1 MTEPAITPELVAKHN
16 LTPEEYAHAKE
27 ILGGREPSYTELGI
41 FSVMWS
47 EHCSYKNTRP
57 LLKTF
62 PTKSPKILVGAG
74 EENAGII
81 DIGDGLAIAF
91 KIESHNHPSAVEPF
105 QGAATGVGGI
115 VRDIFTMGARPV
127 CAVNSL
133 RFGPITKEIIPKNGK
148 NKSIESVQ
156 ITQAGKIHFGVE
168 VIILSEQQIAADVIA
183 AVPTHIAKKYH
194 VVPVSKKKNSLTIAL
209 ADPSDFATIDNLTHL
224 LQSEL
229 EIKTSSPE
237 EIEAAIK
244 KYYSGNSETNGVQ
257 NQIANNRRL
266 FAEVVS
272 GIAHYGNCFGIPTIA
287 GEVYFDKSYEGNPLV
302 NAFCLGVL
310 RHEQIARGAAK
321 GIGNPVFYVG
331 PATGRDG
338 LAGAAFASKD
348 LTEESAEQQRG
359 AVQVGD
365 PFMEKLV
372 CEACLELLAT
382 GCVAGIQDMGAAG
395 LTCSTCETAARAG
408 TGIEIELD
416 KVPQRAPNMTSYEI
430 MLSESQERMLIIVH
444 KGREAE
450 VKRIFDKWDLPWAE
464 VGFVTD
470 TGRMVVRHGG
480 KIVADIPAKK
490 IADESP
496 VYQRE
501 SSEPEY
507 LKAVRAFRLDG
518 IPDTKTPADDLKKLL
533 AWPSIASKNWV
544 YRQYDHQVRD
554 GSVVLPGSDAAVI
567 RIKSDSLPVM
577 GGTGD
582 SPVASG
588 NLPEASGRLVA
599 GQNRPVACST
609 QIPEKLI
616 AMTVDCNGVY
626 VYLDPYEGAKAV
638 VTEAC
643 RNLACSGAVPLGAT
657 DNLNM
662 ANPHKPELF
671 WQMRESVRGL
681 AEACKF
687 FNAPVTGGNCSL
699 YNQNPSG
706 PIDPTPTVAVV
717 GIVEKLEHVTTQ
729 WFKDEGDAIILL
741 GEIVDANDPILG
753 LGGSAY
759 LQVIHGKKTGSPP
772 RCDLETAKTL
782 HTTLLGLIQS
792 GLVKSA
798 HDCSD
803 GGLAVALAE
812 SCISQLIARETPRLI
827 GATIDLSK
835 VGQASSLSEKET
847 HRQDAC
853 ATMRL
858 DAFLFGETQSRVV
871 ISCKPL
877 DTVKVVERAK
887 LMGVP
892 AIQIG
897 KVGGDKLTV
906 KTTSGEFSAPLIE
919 LHDAWWNSIAR
930 AMA

>member
-16 LTPEEYAHAKE
+16 LTPDEYAHARE
-27 ILGGREPSYTELGI
+27 ILGRTPSYTELGI

-81 DIGDGLAIAF
+81 DIGDGIAIAF

-105 QGAATGVGGI
+105 QGATTGVGGI

-133 RFGPITKEIIPKNGK
+133 RFGPITAAEPNGQNGAAATKNG
-148 NKSIESVQ
+148 
-156 ITQAGKIHFGVE
+156 
-168 VIILSEQQIAADVIA
+168 D
-183 AVPTHIAKKYH
+183 
-194 VVPVSKKKNSLTIAL
+194 
-209 ADPSDFATIDNLTHL
+209 D
-224 LQSEL
+224 
-229 EIKTSSPE
+229 
-237 EIEAAIK
+237 EAALK
-244 KYYSGNSETNGVQ
+244 
-257 NQIANNRRL
+257 NNRRL
-266 FAEVVS
+266 FAGVVS
-272 GIAHYGNCFGIPTIA
+272 GIAHYGNCFGIPTVA
-287 GEVYFDKSYEGNPLV
+287 GEVYFDKTYQGNPLV

-310 RHEQIARGAAK
+310 RHEQITRGAAK
-321 GIGNPVFYVG
+321 GVGNPVFYVG

-338 LAGAAFASKD
+338 LAGAAFASQD

-382 GCVAGIQDMGAAG
+382 GAVAGMQDMGAAG
-395 LTCSTCETAARAG
+395 LTCSTCEMAARAG

-416 KVPQRAPNMTSYEI
+416 KVPQRAPNMSSYEI
-430 MLSESQERMLIIVH
+430 MLSESQERMLIVVH
-444 KGREAE
+444 KGREEE

-464 VGFVTD
+464 IGIITD
-470 TGRMVVRHGG
+470 TGHMKVRHGG
-480 KIVADIPAKK
+480 KLVVDIPAKK

-501 SSEPEY
+501 AQEPAY
-507 LKAVRAFRLDG
+507 LQGVRAFRVDG
-518 IPDTKTPADDLKKLL
+518 LADTQNPAADLKKLL
-533 AWPSIASKNWV
+533 AYPSIASKNWV

-567 RIKSDSLPVM
+567 RIKTDSLPVM
-577 GGTGD
+577 SAELAAKVGD
-582 SPVASG
+582 PKVS
-588 NLPEASGRLVA
+588 
-599 GQNRPVACST
+599 
-609 QIPEKLI
+609 EKLI
-616 AMTVDCNGVY
+616 AMTVDCNGGY
-626 VYLDPYEGAKAV
+626 VYLDPYEGAKAAV
-638 VTEAC
+638 AEAC

-662 ANPHKPELF
+662 PSPLKPELF
-671 WQMRESVRGL
+671 WQIKESVRGL
-681 AEACKF
+681 AEGCKA

-699 YNQNPSG
+699 YNQSPAG
-706 PIDPTPTVAVV
+706 PIDPTPTISVV
-717 GIVEKLEHVTTQ
+717 GLIDKPEHVTTQ
-729 WFKDEGDAIILL
+729 WFKDEGDTIILL
-741 GEIVDANDPILG
+741 GEAVDKADPIFG

-759 LQVIHGKKTGSPP
+759 LQVSHGQKNGSPP
-772 RCDLETAKTL
+772 RCDLEVAKTL

-798 HDCSD
+798 HDCSE
-803 GGLAVALAE
+803 GGLAVAVAE
-812 SCISQLIARETPRLI
+812 SCISHLIARETPRLI
-827 GATIDLSK
+827 GATLDLSA
-835 VGQASSLSEKET
+835 VAAVYDRRENGADTAPLQVRT
-847 HRQDAC
+847 DA
-853 ATMRL
+853 L
-858 DAFLFGETQSRVV
+858 LFGETQSRVV
-871 ISCKPL
+871 ISCKAA
-877 DTVKVVERAK
+877 DAVKVVERAR

-892 AIQIG
+892 AVQIG

-906 KTTSGEFSAPLIE
+906 KTATGEFTAPLTE
-919 LHDAWWNSIAR
+919 LHDTWWNSIAR

>member
-16 LTPEEYAHAKE
+16 LTPEEYAHAVE
-27 ILGGREPSYTELGI
+27 ILGRTPSYTELGI

-47 EHCSYKNTRP
+47 EHCSYKNTKP

-81 DIGDGLAIAF
+81 DIGDGIAIAF

-105 QGAATGVGGI
+105 QGATTGVGGI

-133 RFGPITKEIIPKNGK
+133 RFGPIVEDCPPSPRPSPPGEGETVSAAGQIRALSDSSATGTKNLPLPGGEGRG
-148 NKSIESVQ
+148 E
-156 ITQAGKIHFGVE
+156 G
-168 VIILSEQQIAADVIA
+168 EQNTSAEGA
-183 AVPTHIAKKYH
+183 
-194 VVPVSKKKNSLTIAL
+194 
-209 ADPSDFATIDNLTHL
+209 NL
-224 LQSEL
+224 
-229 EIKTSSPE
+229 KT
-237 EIEAAIK
+237 
-244 KYYSGNSETNGVQ
+244 
-257 NQIANNRRL
+257 QIANNRRL
-266 FAEVVS
+266 FAGVVS
-272 GIAHYGNCFGIPTIA
+272 GIAHYGNCFGIPTVA
-287 GEVYFDKSYEGNPLV
+287 GEVYFDKTYQGNPLV

-310 RHEQIARGAAK
+310 RHEQITRGAAK
-321 GIGNPVFYVG
+321 GVDNPVFYVG

-338 LAGAAFASKD
+338 LAGAAFASQD

-382 GCVAGIQDMGAAG
+382 GCVAGMQDMGAAG
-395 LTCSTCETAARAG
+395 LTCSTCEMAARAG

-416 KVPQRAPNMTSYEI
+416 KVPQRAPNMSSYEI
-430 MLSESQERMLIIVH
+430 MLSESQERMLIVVH
-444 KGREAE
+444 KGREEE
-450 VKRIFDKWDLPWAE
+450 VKRIFDKWDLPWSE
-464 VGFVTD
+464 IGIITD
-470 TGRMVVRHGG
+470 TGHMKVRHGG
-480 KIVADIPAKK
+480 KLVVDIPARK

-496 VYQRE
+496 VYHRDAQ
-501 SSEPEY
+501 EPAY
-507 LKAVRAFRLDG
+507 LKEVRAFRLDG
-518 IPDTKTPADDLKKLL
+518 MPDMTNGADATNVLKKLL

-567 RIKSDSLPVM
+567 RIKTDSLPVM
-577 GGTGD
+577 SAELAAKVGD
-582 SPVASG
+582 PKVS
-588 NLPEASGRLVA
+588 
-599 GQNRPVACST
+599 
-609 QIPEKLI
+609 EKLI
-616 AMTVDCNGVY
+616 AMTVDCNGGY
-626 VYLDPYEGAKAV
+626 VYLDPYEGAKIAV
-638 VTEAC
+638 AEAC
-643 RNLACSGAVPLGAT
+643 RNLACSGALPLGAT

-662 ANPHKPELF
+662 PSPLKPELF
-671 WQMRESVRGL
+671 WQIKESVRGL
-681 AEACKF
+681 AEGCKA

-699 YNQNPSG
+699 YNQSPAG
-706 PIDPTPTVAVV
+706 PIDPTPTISVV
-717 GIVEKLEHVTTQ
+717 GLIEKLEHVTTQ

-741 GEIVDANDPILG
+741 GEAVDQTDPILG

-759 LQVIHGKKTGSPP
+759 LQVIHGQKNGSPP
-772 RCDLETAKTL
+772 RCDLEVAKTL
-782 HTTLLGLIQS
+782 HTTLIGLIQS

-798 HDCSD
+798 HDCSE

-827 GATIDLSK
+827 GATVDLS
-835 VGQASSLSEKET
+835 VVAASRQSAADPSEEKNAALS
-847 HRQDAC
+847 RDA
-853 ATMRL
+853 ATVRL
-858 DAFLFGETQSRVV
+858 DALLFGETQSRVV
-871 ISCKPL
+871 ISCKAL
-877 DTVKVVERAK
+877 DAVKVVERAK

-892 AIQIG
+892 AVQIG
-897 KVGGDKLTV
+897 KVGGDKLMV
-906 KTTSGEFSAPLIE
+906 KTASGEFSAPLTE

>member
-16 LTPEEYAHAKE
+16 LTPDEYAHARE

-91 KIESHNHPSAVEPF
+91 KIESHNHPSAIEPF

-127 CAVNSL
+127 CAVHSL
-133 RFGPITKEIIPKNGK
+133 RFGPISNL
-148 NKSIESVQ
+148 KSE
-156 ITQAGKIHFGVE
+156 
-168 VIILSEQQIAADVIA
+168 
-183 AVPTHIAKKYH
+183 
-194 VVPVSKKKNSLTIAL
+194 
-209 ADPSDFATIDNLTHL
+209 
-224 LQSEL
+224 
-229 EIKTSSPE
+229 
-237 EIEAAIK
+237 
-244 KYYSGNSETNGVQ
+244 
-257 NQIANNRRL
+257 IANNRRL
-266 FAEVVS
+266 FAGVVS

-321 GIGNPVFYVG
+321 GVGNPVFYVG

-338 LAGAAFASKD
+338 LAGAAFASQD

-450 VKRIFDKWDLPWAE
+450 VKRIFDKWDLPWSE

-507 LKAVRAFRLDG
+507 LKEVRAFRLDG
-518 IPDTKTPADDLKKLL
+518 IADTKNPAEDLKKLL

-567 RIKSDSLPVM
+567 RMKGDSVPAMSEELKEK
-577 GGTGD
+577 TGD
-582 SPVASG
+582 AKVS
-588 NLPEASGRLVA
+588 
-599 GQNRPVACST
+599 
-609 QIPEKLI
+609 EKLI
-616 AMTVDCNGVY
+616 AMTVDCNGGY

-671 WQMRESVRGL
+671 WQMKESVRGL
-681 AEACKF
+681 AEACKA

-699 YNQNPSG
+699 YNQNPGG

-717 GIVEKLEHVTTQ
+717 GIVEKLEYVTTQ

-741 GEIVDANDPILG
+741 GGIVDANDPILG

-759 LQVIHGKKTGSPP
+759 LQVIHGRKAGSPP
-772 RCDLETAKTL
+772 RCDLEIAKTL
-782 HTTLLGLIQS
+782 HTTLVGLIQS
-792 GLVKSA
+792 GLIKSA

-803 GGLAVALAE
+803 GGLAVCLAE
-812 SCISQLIARETPRLI
+812 SCISQLVARETPRLI
-827 GATIDLSK
+827 GAQIDLSGFK
-835 VGQASSLSEKET
+835 DV
-847 HRQDAC
+847 RPDA
-853 ATMRL
+853 L
-858 DAFLFGETQSRVV
+858 LFGETQSRIV
-871 ISCKPL
+871 ITCKNL
-877 DTVKVVERAK
+877 DAVKVVERAK
-887 LMGVP
+887 LLGVP
-892 AIQIG
+892 AFQIG

-906 KTTSGEFSAPLIE
+906 KTVAGEFSAPLAE

>member
-1 MTEPAITPELVAKHN
+1 MTEPAITPELIAKHG

-115 VRDIFTMGARPV
+115 VRDIFTMGARPI
-127 CAVNSL
+127 CALNSL
-133 RFGPITKEIIPKNGK
+133 RFGPITDGASENG
-148 NKSIESVQ
+148 NQPLAENAIEHG
-156 ITQAGKIHFGVE
+156 A
-168 VIILSEQQIAADVIA
+168 
-183 AVPTHIAKKYH
+183 
-194 VVPVSKKKNSLTIAL
+194 SLRE
-209 ADPSDFATIDNLTHL
+209 ATL
-224 LQSEL
+224 
-229 EIKTSSPE
+229 PG
-237 EIEAAIK
+237 A
-244 KYYSGNSETNGVQ
+244 GNSAIVSRQSAIG
-257 NQIANNRRL
+257 NNKRL
-266 FAEVVS
+266 FAGVVS

-338 LAGAAFASKD
+338 LAGAAFASQD

-382 GCVAGIQDMGAAG
+382 GVVAGIQDMGAAG

-416 KVPQRAPNMTSYEI
+416 KVPQRAPNMSSYEI

-444 KGREAE
+444 KGREEE

-470 TGRMVVRHGG
+470 TGRMVVKHHG
-480 KIVADIPAKK
+480 KVVADIPAKK

-496 VYQRE
+496 VYQRDAV
-501 SSEPEY
+501 EPAY
-507 LKAVRAFRLDG
+507 LKDVRAFRLDG
-518 IPDTKTPADDLKKLL
+518 IADTKSPTEDLKQLL

-544 YRQYDHQVRD
+544 YRQYDHMVRD
-554 GSVVLPGSDAAVI
+554 GSVVCPGSDAAVI
-567 RIKSDSLPVM
+567 RIKADSLP
-577 GGTGD
+577 D
-582 SPVASG
+582 ADSG
-588 NLPEASGRLVA
+588 NPQPALRNTEKLVA
-599 GQNRPVACST
+599 MS
-609 QIPEKLI
+609 
-616 AMTVDCNGVY
+616 VDCNGVY
-626 VYLDPYEGAKAV
+626 VYLDPYEGGKTAV
-638 VTEAC
+638 AEAC

-671 WQMRESVRGL
+671 WQMKESVRGL
-681 AEACKF
+681 ADGCRA

-699 YNQNPSG
+699 YNQSPNG

-717 GIVEKLEHVTTQ
+717 GMIEKPEHVTTQ

-741 GEIVDANDPILG
+741 GGPVDTSDPLQG

-772 RCDLETAKTL
+772 RCNLDTEKEL
-782 HTTLLGLIQS
+782 HLGLRALIHS
-792 GLVKSA
+792 GVVKSA

-812 SCISQLIARETPRLI
+812 SCISQLVARETPRLI
-827 GATIDLSK
+827 GAEIDLSAIK
-835 VGQASSLSEKET
+835 DV
-847 HRQDAC
+847 
-853 ATMRL
+853 RL
-858 DAFLFGETQSRVV
+858 DALLFGETQARVV
-871 ISCKPL
+871 ISVAPL
-877 DTVKVVERAK
+877 NAGKVLAQAK
-887 LMGVP
+887 ILGVP
-892 AIQIG
+892 AAVIG
-897 KVGGDKLTV
+897 KVGGSALQIKAGEQSLSANLT
-906 KTTSGEFSAPLIE
+906 E
-919 LHDAWWNSIAR
+919 LHDPWWNSIAR
-930 AMA
+930 AMR

>member
-1 MTEPAITPELVAKHN
+1 MGCFPHQKSRLCFDLLVSRDEIAHPGSSFLKLDTLPMTEPAITPELVAKHK
-16 LTPEEYAHAKE
+16 LTPDEYAHAKE
-27 ILGGREPSYTELGI
+27 ILGGRTPTYTELGI

-133 RFGPITKEIIPKNGK
+133 RFGPIT
-148 NKSIESVQ
+148 ES
-156 ITQAGKIHFGVE
+156 
-168 VIILSEQQIAADVIA
+168 
-183 AVPTHIAKKYH
+183 
-194 VVPVSKKKNSLTIAL
+194 
-209 ADPSDFATIDNLTHL
+209 
-224 LQSEL
+224 QSEIRNPKS
-229 EIKTSSPE
+229 EI
-237 EIEAAIK
+237 
-244 KYYSGNSETNGVQ
+244 Q
-257 NQIANNRRL
+257 NNRRL
-266 FAEVVS
+266 FSGVVS

-338 LAGAAFASKD
+338 LAGAAFASQD

-382 GCVAGIQDMGAAG
+382 GAVAGIQDMGAAG

-501 SSEPEY
+501 SQEPEY

-518 IPDTKTPADDLKKLL
+518 IADTKNPAADLEKLL

-544 YRQYDHQVRD
+544 YRQYDHMVRD
-554 GSVVLPGSDAAVI
+554 GSVVCPGSDAAVI
-567 RIKSDSLPVM
+567 RIKSDSLPGSSNGKIV
-577 GGTGD
+577 
-582 SPVASG
+582 
-588 NLPEASGRLVA
+588 
-599 GQNRPVACST
+599 
-609 QIPEKLI
+609 PEKLI
-616 AMTVDCNGVY
+616 ALTVDCNGVY

-662 ANPHKPELF
+662 ANPHQPELF

-681 AEACKF
+681 AEACKA

-717 GIVEKLEHVTTQ
+717 GIVEKPEHVTTQ

-741 GEIVDANDPILG
+741 GEIADANDPLLG

-759 LQVIHGKKTGSPP
+759 LQVIHGQKTGTPP

-812 SCISQLIARETPRLI
+812 SCISQLVARETPRLI
-827 GATIDLSK
+827 GAQIDLSNFK
-835 VGQASSLSEKET
+835 
-847 HRQDAC
+847 DI
-853 ATMRL
+853 RL
-858 DAFLFGETQSRVV
+858 DALIFGETQSRIV
-871 ISCKPL
+871 ITCKPL
-877 DTVKVVERAK
+877 DAVKVVERAK

-892 AIQIG
+892 AAQIG
-897 KVGGDKLTV
+897 KAGGGQLTLKTGADKFSTPLT
-906 KTTSGEFSAPLIE
+906 E
-919 LHDAWWNSIAR
+919 LHDSWWNSIAR